1 MTARL
6 KLHPPEGFRIAVR
19 GRHLDIVPL
28 ADDNKASPGGGGK
41 QEPTHSRPGSPAAEP
56 RRDKDE
62 KQDDIPDYEPLVIGT
77 FLRQEPGP
85 ELGSIDEVLRE
96 AVAAAGRRGWGQ
108 TTFRAQVRMAEPI
121 EPDQLRARLSGLPDD
136 LNIIVQL
143 QKPSGKE

>member
-28 ADDNKASPGGGGK
+28 ADAKAGPGSGGK
-41 QEPTHSRPGSPAAEP
+41 QEPSDSRPGSPAAEP
-56 RRDKDE
+56 RRDKDD
-62 KQDDIPDYEPLVIGT
+62 KQDDIPDYEPIDIGI
-77 FLRQEPGP
+77 FERQEPGP
-85 ELGSIDEVLRE
+85 ELGSIEEVLRE

-108 TTFRAQVRMAEPI
+108 TTFRAQVRIAQPI